1 MHSQADAGS
10 GQLSAFD
17 LPNLSY
23 DSDSYDSDSYDSD
36 SYDSEDAVISAGSI
50 IKVLRLCTYVYFSF
64 AV

>member
-17 LPNLSY
+17 LPNL
-23 DSDSYDSDSYDSD
+23 SYDSDSYDSD